1 MSEQKEYLF
10 YKNLEFI
17 WRKKWTLL
25 IIPIIIALIVSAFS
39 FFGSRE
45 YVGKAIYYTSSLK
58 LDNLTDSDLLNA
70 KYTTDTENVE
80 ADFSVVSGRRVQ
92 IKVVG
97 DNKNDVQSKLTSL
110 GNKYFEDLQEN
121 YNFLYTE
128 TEKSLKNYEQNL
140 ENVKPLNEKYDNALK
155 AMEGQEISDAYLEFL
170 NSAVSMKELILEY
183 ENGAYR
189 KNVDLTLF
197 EEPKLVSKE
206 ITKSDNY
213 LVQNMVISFALSFF
227 LTLLG
232 IMLWRYIQEAR
243 RALND

>member
-58 LDNLTDSDLLNA
+58 LDNLTDSDLLNE

-80 ADFSVVSGRRVQ
+80 ADFSVISGRRVQ

-155 AMEGQEISDAYLEFL
+155 AMEGQEISDAYLELL

-232 IMLWRYIQEAR
+232 IMLWRYIREAR